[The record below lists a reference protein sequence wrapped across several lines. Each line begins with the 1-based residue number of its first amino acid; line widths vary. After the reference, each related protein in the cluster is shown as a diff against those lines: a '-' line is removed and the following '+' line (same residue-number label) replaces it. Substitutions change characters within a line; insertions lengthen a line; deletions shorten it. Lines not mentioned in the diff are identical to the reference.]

1 MLNWNDWADW
11 TGYAAATLT
20 TLSFVPQAWL
30 SFRSRDL
37 SAISLGA
44 YSIFT
49 VGVALWLIYGIFLGA
64 WPIIVAN
71 AITLVL
77 SASILT
83 LKLREGRR

>member
-1 MLNWNDWADW
+1 MPNWTDW

-37 SAISLGA
+37 SGISLSM
-44 YSIFT
+44 YSVFT
-49 VGVALWLIYGIFLGA
+49 VGVALWLAYGIFLGA

-71 AITLVL
+71 AITLAL

-83 LKLREGRR
+83 LKLREGWA